1 MIPCG
6 LANFCFADDLVKSY
20 LSFPVTIRGHAL
32 ISRAAPS
39 SKILMPNDSHVA
51 LSTPLRDLVY
61 FFAIIS
67 LNNTFLNVIT
77 LTPCQSGCRNA
88 LSATTF
94 PTLFRHAYSTFPD
107 RSFYGSNHLRS
118 KHCMA
123 PPWVTFDSAASY
135 NGDCAN
141 GAEPDIA
148 GLGVRWPVVSQRIY

>member
-6 LANFCFADDLVKSY
+6 LANFCFADDVAKSY
-20 LSFPVTIRGHAL
+20 LSFPVTIREHAL

-39 SKILMPNDSHVA
+39 SKMLMPNDSHVA
-51 LSTPLRDLVY
+51 LSTPLRDLVD
-61 FFAIIS
+61 FFAIMS
-67 LNNTFLNVIT
+67 LNITFLNVIT
-77 LTPCQSGCRNA
+77 LTPYQSCCRNA

-94 PTLFRHAYSTFPD
+94 PTSFRHVCSTFPD
-107 RSFYGSNHLRS
+107 RSFYSSRHLQS

-123 PPWVTFDSAASY
+123 PPWVTFDSAAAY

-148 GLGVRWPVVSQRIY
+148 GLGVGWPAVSQRIY